1 MVRVNIYVATTALP
15 VRGLSA
21 GRMNHLLY
29 INPNV
34 LYFHSIPFIAL
45 LYFHVSNCICSRSHS
60 HKPFSPSAYVQP
72 IMYTREGVRV
82 CARALI
88 HVIQGVQTPPPSHFH
103 YGQISGLCYSGVAF
117 CRRAGSLITHTALL
131 HFHFLFIQPPFHSGF
146 IILPSELS
154 SPV

>member
-1 MVRVNIYVATTALP
+1 MVRLNIYVATTALP

-82 CARALI
+82 CARAHTRHSGGSNPSTFTFSLRPNLRPVLQRRGLLPASRQFN
-88 HVIQGVQTPPPSHFH
+88 HTYSTTPFSFPF
-103 YGQISGLCYSGVAF
+103 
-117 CRRAGSLITHTALL
+117 HTASIPLWL
-131 HFHFLFIQPPFHSGF
+131 HN
-146 IILPSELS
+146 
-154 SPV
+154 SPLRAV

>member
-1 MVRVNIYVATTALP
+1 MVRLNIYVATTALP

-82 CARALI
+82 CASVCARSYTSFRGFKPLHLHIFITAKS
-88 HVIQGVQTPPPSHFH
+88 QACATAAWPF
-103 YGQISGLCYSGVAF
+103 
-117 CRRAGSLITHTALL
+117 AGEQA
-131 HFHFLFIQPPFHSGF
+131 
-146 IILPSELS
+146 
-154 SPV
+154 V